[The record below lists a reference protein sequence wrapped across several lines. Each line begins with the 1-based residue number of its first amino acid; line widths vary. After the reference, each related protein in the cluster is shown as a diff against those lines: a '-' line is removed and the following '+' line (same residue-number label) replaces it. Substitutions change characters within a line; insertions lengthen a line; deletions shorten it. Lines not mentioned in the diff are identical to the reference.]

1 MWHLG
6 MFLFSVALFFALTP
20 GILVS
25 LPPKGKKYTV
35 AAVHAVIFA
44 VVWQLTHKAVGY
56 LTEGFVVSQQAQP
69 AKKPQKKQTQ
79 PQKKQ
84 TPLQKKQTPLQDY
97 QQPQKN
103 ISDTKLPDVM
113 DSTSLI
119 SSNQS
124 NNMLQKVDQIQQ
136 CGPSVPVGKLCI
148 MGADTLSILQSIKPM
163 V

>member
-1 MWHLG
+1 MFHLG

-56 LTEGFVVSQQAQP
+56 LTEGFVAAQKLKNYKP
-69 AKKPQKKQTQ
+69 PQPIKKPQPQ
-79 PQKKQ
+79 PQK
-84 TPLQKKQTPLQDY
+84 LQLQ
-97 QQPQKN
+97 QN

-113 DSTSLI
+113 DSTSLK
-119 SSNQS
+119 SSNSS
-124 NNMLQKVDQIQQ
+124 NNMLQKADQIQQ